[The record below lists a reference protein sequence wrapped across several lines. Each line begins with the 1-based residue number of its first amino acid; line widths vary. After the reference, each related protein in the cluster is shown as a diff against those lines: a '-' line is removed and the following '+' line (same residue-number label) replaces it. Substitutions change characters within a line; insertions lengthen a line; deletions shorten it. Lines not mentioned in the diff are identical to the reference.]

1 MNLNILKQIEKESLI
16 YWKIFNMALK
26 PAGGKYEGVWIN
38 ELKNGDISYY
48 INYRN
53 ENGKPVKIQVG
64 KKTAMSDFSIKDA
77 HAKLIDVKYE
87 LQHGQEPT
95 IKSGRTVKIKLD
107 DLWAEFLDYAK
118 ANKKSWEM
126 DKRNYEKHIKPI
138 FGKRAVKSLK
148 SLEFENFK
156 QTLILK
162 GLEPQTV
169 KHQLTLIRTILNY
182 AIKHDLIQNFTN
194 PLAGGRVKMPAI
206 DNKRQAYLT
215 KEQAKEILEILKS
228 LDTQTYHLTVLL
240 LFTGARFSEITGAS
254 AQKNKASEVVP
265 LKWQDVNFSN
275 NTIYFKKTKN
285 GNDRH
290 VAIHYLLKETLLRL
304 YETRKNDNVIT
315 NSTGG
320 IILRMPNYFATA
332 VEAVV
337 PGNKEQD
344 TKYKIT
350 AHSLRHTHAS
360 WLAEAGLDI
369 LQIKE
374 QLGHKNIEMTMR
386 YAHLIPNLRHKVTT
400 KMWPSTFQN

>member
-1 MNLNILKQIEKESLI
+1 
-16 YWKIFNMALK
+16 MALK
-26 PAGGKYEGVWIN
+26 PAGGKYEGVWVN

-48 INYRN
+48 INYRD
-53 ENGKPVKIQVG
+53 EFGKPVKVQVG
-64 KKTAMSDFSIKDA
+64 KKTATSDFSVKDA
-77 HAKLIDVKYE
+77 YAKLIEVKYK
-87 LQHGQEPT
+87 LQHDQEP
-95 IKSGRTVKIKLD
+95 IIRGGRIAKLKLD
-107 DLWAEFLDYAK
+107 DLWEEFFIYAK
-118 ANKKSWEM
+118 ADKKSWTIDEQ
-126 DKRNYEKHIKPI
+126 NYNKHIKPI
-138 FGKRAVKSLK
+138 FGNKSVKSLN
-148 SLEFENFK
+148 SLDFEKFK
-156 QTLILK
+156 QDLFAK
-162 GLEPQTV
+162 GLKAQTV
-169 KHQLTLIRTILNY
+169 KHQLTLIRTIINY
-182 AIKHDLIQNFTN
+182 ALKHDLIKNFTN
-194 PLAGGRVKMPAI
+194 PLSNGKVKMPKI

-215 KEQAKEILEILKS
+215 KEEAKEILDVLKS
-228 LDTQTYHLTVLL
+228 IHPLTYHLTVLL

-254 AQKNKASEVVP
+254 AQKNKANEVVP
-265 LKWQDVNFSN
+265 LKWQDVNFNN

-290 VAIHYLLKETLLRL
+290 VAIHDLLKETLLHL

-320 IILRMPNYFATA
+320 VILRMPNYFASA
-332 VEAVV
+332 VEAVI
-337 PGNKEQD
+337 PGNKERD

-400 KMWPSTFQN
+400 MMWSSSSQS